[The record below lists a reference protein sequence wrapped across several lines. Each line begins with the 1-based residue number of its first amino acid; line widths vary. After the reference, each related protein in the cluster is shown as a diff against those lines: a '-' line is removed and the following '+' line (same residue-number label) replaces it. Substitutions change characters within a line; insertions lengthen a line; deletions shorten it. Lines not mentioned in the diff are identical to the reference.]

1 MISIQPVTGI
11 GEVAHGDDLGTL
23 LADALAPLAPETG
36 DILVVTQKIV
46 SKAEGRRVDLGT
58 VSPGARARE
67 IAGAIGKDPRLV
79 ELALAEST
87 HVIRAAPNILIT
99 RHRLGLVMANAGI
112 DASNIGSEQADS
124 VLLLPEDP
132 DGTAARLRETFQSRF
147 GVGMG
152 VVISDS
158 FGRPWRNGVVNVAIG
173 AAGLPAIHDKRG
185 GLDRDG
191 RPLQVTQIAYGDLL
205 ASAAGLAMGEAAE
218 GIPAVLVRGCALP
231 AEDIPAARLVR
242 NIDEDLFR

>member
-1 MISIQPVTGI
+1 MIHILPVPGI
-11 GEVAHGDDLGTL
+11 GEIASGDDLGAL
-23 LADALAPLAPETG
+23 LGRALAPLAPETG

-46 SKAEGRRVDLGT
+46 SKAEGQRVALST
-58 VSPGARARE
+58 VTPGARAIE

-79 ELALAEST
+79 ELVLAEST
-87 HVIRAAPNILIT
+87 QVVRAAPNVLIT

-112 DASNIGSEQADS
+112 DASNIGTAQPDS
-124 VLLLPEDP
+124 VLLLPKDP
-132 DGTAARLRETFQSRF
+132 DASAAGLRDAIQARL
-147 GVGMG
+147 GVKLGI
-152 VVISDS
+152 VLSDS

-173 AAGLPAIHDKRG
+173 SAGLPAIHDKRG

-218 GIPAVLVRGCALP
+218 GLPVVLVRGCLLP
-231 AEDIPAARLVR
+231 DEDIPAARLVR
-242 NIDEDLFR
+242 PLEEDLFQ